1 MHVHQVHQRK
11 NVPSFQVIDIW
22 SKAILEAWEIQGAA
36 FGFLLRRR
44 WGFKTM
50 PIHRHKRNEKNL
62 LLIPGTPA
70 PRGSQSVSH
79 FTCGGAQIRPQPLLI
94 ALILNRPRW
103 GWVIG
108 LRADR
113 FFAYHHS
120 CRSPVSSLKRKGS
133 AEESTNHG
141 FSVKPLSRT
150 LNRPRGEMGDFSQHH
165 PFFASSSRE
174 NQCELLCNRQ
184 WQWGYG
190 CSSVDVL
197 DLSGKLRRKKN
208 FHSFRGT
215 ISGIL

>member
-1 MHVHQVHQRK
+1 
-11 NVPSFQVIDIW
+11 
-22 SKAILEAWEIQGAA
+22 
-36 FGFLLRRR
+36 
-44 WGFKTM
+44 M

-141 FSVKPLSRT
+141 FPVKPLSRT
-150 LNRPRGEMGDFSQHH
+150 LNRPRGERWETFLNIIHS
-165 PFFASSSRE
+165 
-174 NQCELLCNRQ
+174 
-184 WQWGYG
+184 
-190 CSSVDVL
+190 
-197 DLSGKLRRKKN
+197 LRRRHVKIN
-208 FHSFRGT
+208 ANYCVTG
-215 ISGIL
+215 SGSGDMVVVLSMY